1 MVSASIALG
10 LVLVQAADKP
20 LPCAQIETNLRREL
34 SVTAMQMEPEASRLR
49 IRRDSVE
56 ASRGCPDSD
65 EIAYLG
71 LRARELVPG
80 DADPDL
86 AFRKYIQEVAA
97 RFSCS
102 VKIATVRAR
111 QEKTVDAARRAV
123 AIDPAYAPAQVALA
137 RALLAANDAAGAAA
151 AIGGVKDLC
160 HLDDGYAVL
169 ARVKWARGDV
179 AGAIDAAQ
187 KEISGGRRSPTIEPV
202 SQSAIP
208 MAEAHEVLG
217 LAYLEQNQPDRAVP
231 HLREAAW
238 ASPKVKE
245 LLR

>member
-1 MVSASIALG
+1 MIAASIALG
-10 LVLVQAADKP
+10 LVLAQAGADNP
-20 LPCAQIETNLRREL
+20 LSCAQIETNLRREL

-97 RFSCS
+97 RFPRS

-111 QEKTVDAARRAV
+111 
-123 AIDPAYAPAQVALA
+123 
-137 RALLAANDAAGAAA
+137 
-151 AIGGVKDLC
+151 
-160 HLDDGYAVL
+160 
-169 ARVKWARGDV
+169 
-179 AGAIDAAQ
+179 
-187 KEISGGRRSPTIEPV
+187 
-202 SQSAIP
+202 
-208 MAEAHEVLG
+208 
-217 LAYLEQNQPDRAVP
+217 
-231 HLREAAW
+231 
-238 ASPKVKE
+238 
-245 LLR
+245 